1 MVVLDTDFK
10 RRPVVTSGKTAFG
23 SVLASLIVVAL
34 ASGCATEPSGV
45 EEDFGTSV
53 RQMIRAQ
60 TYDPSTLENPSR
72 EPVTGLDGEY
82 AEAVVDAY
90 KGDIAK
96 PEQVRNEIEINVGNQ

>member
-1 MVVLDTDFK
+1 MI
-10 RRPVVTSGKTAFG
+10 SGRTAFG
-23 SVLASLIVVAL
+23 SVVTALIVVSL
-34 ASGCATEPSGV
+34 TSGCATEPTAT
-45 EEDFGTSV
+45 EADFGNSV

-60 TYDPSTLENPSR
+60 TYNPDTLENPSR

-96 PEQVRNEIEINVGNQ
+96 PEQVRNEIQINVGNE